1 MVYYFYK
8 KRLISESD
16 NGPFRAWNLK
26 SPPAACQ
33 RGRAAFRLDATAAA
47 LYTAGVMSHYALILA
62 GGSGT
67 RFWPLSRNAR
77 PKQLLDLFGQGTML
91 RQAIDRLN
99 GVVPTE
105 NIFILTNAQ
114 QEAEVRRQAAEL
126 PAENIVAE
134 PARRDTAPAVALGA
148 ALIARRDP
156 QASMIVLPS
165 DALILEADAFR
176 HLTAEALELAGRQ
189 RALITIGIKPT
200 WPCPGYGYIE
210 RAGRLEDATLT
221 HPCHEVAR
229 FREKPDAA
237 TAAQYLASGNF
248 SWNAGMFIWSVG
260 YLREQL
266 AAHAPE
272 LSGFIDRLTTAADL
286 PAFIDREFPAL
297 TPISIDF
304 ALMEKASRVLNF
316 EASFDWDDVGSWIS
330 VGKYLPGRGEG
341 NVANTEL
348 STLKAG
354 GNIVFSASG
363 KRVALVG
370 VSDLIVVDTG
380 DALLVAHRDEA
391 DNIKHIVSELPAEL
405 L

>member
-1 MVYYFYK
+1 MMIAKWSPHGKV
-8 KRLISESD
+8 
-16 NGPFRAWNLK
+16 K
-26 SPPAACQ
+26 SWHLPLTRRSTACIL
-33 RGRAAFRLDATAAA
+33 GC
-47 LYTAGVMSHYALILA
+47 GMNNYALILA

-77 PKQLLDLFGQGTML
+77 PKQLLDLFGKGTML
-91 RQAIDRLN
+91 RQAIGRLS
-99 GVVPTE
+99 GLVPTE
-105 NIFILTNAQ
+105 NIFILTNTL

-156 QASMIVLPS
+156 QANMIVIPS
-165 DALILEADAFR
+165 DALILDAESFR
-176 HLTAEALELAGRQ
+176 SLAAEALELAGRQ

-200 WPCPGYGYIE
+200 WPCPSYGYIE
-210 RAGRLEDATLT
+210 RAGRLEDAALT

-248 SWNAGMFIWSVG
+248 CWNAGMFIWNVAF
-260 YLREQL
+260 LREEL
-266 AAHAPE
+266 TAHAPE
-272 LSGFIDRLTTAADL
+272 LAGFIDRLTQAQELSRFIAD
-286 PAFIDREFPAL
+286 EFPAL

-304 ALMEKASRVLNF
+304 ALMEKAGRVLNF
-316 EASFDWDDVGSWIS
+316 EASFDWDDVGSWLS
-330 VGKYLPGRGEG
+330 VGKYLPERGEG

-348 STLKAG
+348 SHLKAAD
-354 GNIVFSASG
+354 NIVFSASG

-391 DNIKHIVSELPAEL
+391 DAIKHIVSGLPEELV
-405 L
+405 